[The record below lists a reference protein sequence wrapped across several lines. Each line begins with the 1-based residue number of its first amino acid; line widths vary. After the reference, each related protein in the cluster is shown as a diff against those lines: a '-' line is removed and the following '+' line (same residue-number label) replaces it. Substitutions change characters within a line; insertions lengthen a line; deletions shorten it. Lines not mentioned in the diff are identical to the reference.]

1 MLKAE
6 IIPSIS
12 KILVIQTAFIGD
24 LVLTTPLV
32 RAIRRG
38 FPYARI
44 SVLAIPQTADLLVG
58 NPHIDD
64 VILYDKRGKERGI
77 RAFLKLG
84 NRLRKEHFDLAI
96 VPHRSFRSAL
106 LTALSGIRQRIGFN
120 TSIGAFLFTHRAF
133 YRKDVHEIERNL
145 DLLLPFGIYLEDKN
159 PEIFPSPQDQEWV
172 AEFLWR
178 NEIQASHRLVAI
190 APGSVW
196 PTKCWL
202 PERFTEVA
210 RLLFKKFGTMTV
222 LIGGVAD
229 RQLCQQI
236 AKALPSGVGAVAA
249 GQMSLRQS
257 AALLERCTLLLS
269 NDSAPVHL
277 AAAMKTPVVAIFGP
291 TVPAFGF
298 APWGEGNT
306 VVQKQLK
313 CRPCGIHGGGK
324 CPRGHFQ
331 CMKGI
336 SPEQVFREIC
346 RILQPRFGKH

>member
-1 MLKAE
+1 MM
-6 IIPSIS
+6 PSIS

-24 LVLTTPLV
+24 LVLTTPLI

-58 NPHIDD
+58 NPHVDN
-64 VILYDKRGKERGI
+64 VVLYDKRGKERTI
-77 RAFLKLG
+77 RAFLKLVD
-84 NRLRKEHFDLAI
+84 RLRKEHFDLAI

-106 LTALSGIRQRIGFN
+106 LAALSGIPQRIGFN
-120 TSIGAFLFTHRAF
+120 TSIGAFLFTHRVF
-133 YRKDVHEIERNL
+133 YRKDAHEIERNL
-145 DLLLPFGIYLEDKN
+145 DLLNRFGICLQDKS
-159 PEIFPSPQDQEWV
+159 PEIFPSLQDRERIT
-172 AEFLWR
+172 EFLR
-178 NEIQASHRLVAI
+178 ENGIQTSHKLVAI

-196 PTKCWL
+196 STKCWP
-202 PERFTEVA
+202 PERFAEVA
-210 RLLFKKFGTMTV
+210 RLLFEQFEIKVV
-222 LIGGVAD
+222 LIGGEAD

-236 AKALPSGVGAVAA
+236 AKVLPRGVGTVAA
-249 GQMSLRQS
+249 GQMSLCQS

-277 AAAMKTPVVAIFGP
+277 SVAMKTPVVAIFGP

-298 APWGEGNT
+298 APWGEGHT

-313 CRPCGIHGGGK
+313 CRPCGVHGSK
-324 CPRGHFQ
+324 RCPRGHFQ

-336 SPEQVFREIC
+336 SPERVLGEIC
-346 RILQPRFGKH
+346 TILQPIFGKH